1 MFVSHKGNLSRVSW
15 VDPVVQI
22 ELTDK
27 AAAVIR
33 RRGGIAVID
42 FLEPYG

>member
-1 MFVSHKGNLSRVSW
+1 MFVSHKGNLSHVSR

-22 ELTDK
+22 DVTDK

-33 RRGGIAVID
+33 RRGGTAVID